1 MTSERILLTNK
12 QIEILANELL
22 KELDRAG
29 LFDRHERRWLISE
42 CIKKTQ
48 RMIAVNIRTIFNNNP
63 DYVVKELF
71 VDIGCDYFET
81 PEQRFRPRT

>member
-29 LFDRHERRWLISE
+29 LFDRHERR
-42 CIKKTQ
+42 
-48 RMIAVNIRTIFNNNP
+48 
-63 DYVVKELF
+63 
-71 VDIGCDYFET
+71 
-81 PEQRFRPRT
+81 